1 MSNYIY
7 ITITVISVLFNVFF
21 FWYVRN
27 LLSRLYFIANNIDAL
42 VDETVSFRDHLKSV
56 YGLESFYGDETLGN
70 LIQHVRAYSEIL
82 SDFEEIYTL
91 LDEDEETNFD
101 DEESSNE
108 DSSYAGEED
117 YEEEAQKT
125 NQADVFYAGSRRRDS

>member
-7 ITITVISVLFNVFF
+7 ITIAVISVLFNVFF
-21 FWYVRN
+21 FWYVRS
-27 LLSRLYFIANNIDAL
+27 LLSRLYFIANNMDAL
-42 VDETVSFRDHLKSV
+42 VDETVSFRDHLRSV
-56 YGLESFYGDETLGN
+56 YELESLGG
-70 LIQHVRAYSEIL
+70 LIQHAKEYSEIL
-82 SDFEEIYTL
+82 SEFEEIYTI

-108 DSSYAGEED
+108 DSSYTGEEA

-125 NQADVFYAGSRRRDS
+125 NQTDVFYAGSRRRNS

>member
-7 ITITVISVLFNVFF
+7 ITIAVISVLFNVFF
-21 FWYVRN
+21 FWYVRS
-27 LLSRLYFIANNIDAL
+27 LLSRLYFIANNMDAL
-42 VDETVSFRDHLKSV
+42 VDETVSFRDHLRSV
-56 YGLESFYGDETLGN
+56 YELESFYGDDTLGG
-70 LIQHVRAYSEIL
+70 LIQHAKEYSEIL
-82 SDFEEIYTL
+82 SEFEEIYTI

-108 DSSYAGEED
+108 DSSYTGEEA

-125 NQADVFYAGSRRRDS
+125 NQTDVFYAGSRRRNS

>member
-21 FWYVRN
+21 FWYVRS
-27 LLSRLYFIANNIDAL
+27 LLSRLYFIANNMDAL
-42 VDETVSFRDHLKSV
+42 VDETVSFRDHLRGV
-56 YGLESFYGDETLGN
+56 YELESFYGDDTLGG
-70 LIQHVRAYSEIL
+70 LIKHAKEYSEIL
-82 SDFEEIYTL
+82 SEFEEIYTI
-91 LDEDEETNFD
+91 LDDDEETNFD

-108 DSSYAGEED
+108 DSGYAREEA

-125 NQADVFYAGSRRRDS
+125 NQTDVFYAGSRRRNS